1 MKFLVRDSVTKLLEK
16 DAKNKWHWEWME
28 ERDSEGQKYG
38 EWLKKPDTMGMTF
51 CDACGKTIN
60 YKSSGKKALR
70 LHAED
75 ASHKKSLR
83 TVKSNQVRD
92 FLNLSRRKKVV
103 L

>member
-1 MKFLVRDSVTKLLEK
+1 MRLNEISYAQFRHKN
-16 DAKNKWHWEWME
+16 AKNKWHWGWME

-38 EWLKKPDTMGMTF
+38 EWLKKPDTMGM
-51 CDACGKTIN
+51 GKSSGKNVN

-83 TVKSNQVRD
+83 TVKSNKVRD
-92 FLNLSRRKKVV
+92 FL
-103 L
+103 